1 LTPLQGDLLRAF
13 FEREQRLF
21 LTGGAALAGFY
32 FGHRATEALDLFSG
46 QSLDLEE
53 IARVLEEAA
62 AACGATLRSIRTY
75 PGFRR
80 FLASRPSESCV
91 VDLVLDRAPSLE
103 TEKIAFGQ
111 VRVDTLREIAANKL
125 CALLGRSE
133 IKDLVDFKFL
143 SESGLDLRK
152 ALEDAERKD
161 AGMDP
166 ATLAW
171 VLEQVTISAAA
182 PIPGGIDPGEID
194 GFRRSLVRELR
205 ALAFTRVR
213 SR

>member
-1 LTPLQGDLLRAF
+1 MGSSPPSRLTPLQSDLLRAF
-13 FEREQRLF
+13 FER
-21 LTGGAALAGFY
+21 
-32 FGHRATEALDLFSG
+32 
-46 QSLDLEE
+46 
-53 IARVLEEAA
+53 
-62 AACGATLRSIRTY
+62 
-75 PGFRR
+75 
-80 FLASRPSESCV
+80 
-91 VDLVLDRAPSLE
+91 
-103 TEKIAFGQ
+103 
-111 VRVDTLREIAANKL
+111 
-125 CALLGRSE
+125 GRSE

-143 SESGLDLRK
+143 SESGLDLCK
-152 ALEDAERKD
+152 ALDDAERKD